1 MMHKIKQTGTVQVY
15 LLETWVHQII
25 PKVLILVVG
34 SAVMEVIPERNLL
47 SPWRVLLDATQN
59 QINSSL
65 LRESYE
71 EKYILYLPHGES

>member
-47 SPWRVLLDATQN
+47 SP
-59 QINSSL
+59 
-65 LRESYE
+65 
-71 EKYILYLPHGES
+71 

>member
-1 MMHKIKQTGTVQVY
+1 
-15 LLETWVHQII
+15 
-25 PKVLILVVG
+25 VLILVVG